1 MSFDPGTPTLDQLRV
16 FLTVVDVGSFAG
28 AARRLGRATSVISYS
43 IANLEAQLGVL
54 LFDRESTRKPQL
66 TEAGRTVLSEART
79 ISTGISGLRAKV
91 RGLLQGLEAEIQLVL
106 DVMLPAARV
115 VDALKAF
122 RAEFPTVSLRLY
134 VEALGAVT
142 QMVLNRTAT
151 IGICGPLDVEVA
163 GLERVGVGSVELIP
177 VAAPDHPLARAGQNA
192 PGAGRD
198 HIQLVLTDRAPLTQ
212 SQDLGVIGT
221 QTWRLADL
229 GSKHML
235 LREGIGWGYMPEP
248 MVREDLEGGRL
259 VQLDMPEY
267 KDGFIR
273 LHAIYR
279 TETPPGPAGSWLI
292 ARFVAQSAGA
302 AAVANQRSIR
312 SAARDRRKRPAGAE

>member
-1 MSFDPGTPTLDQLRV
+1 
-16 FLTVVDVGSFAG
+16 
-28 AARRLGRATSVISYS
+28 
-43 IANLEAQLGVL
+43 
-54 LFDRESTRKPQL
+54 TRKPQL
-66 TEAGRTVLSEART
+66 TDAGHTVVSEART
-79 ISTGISGLRAKV
+79 ITNGVNGLRAKV
-91 RGLLQGLEAEIQLVL
+91 RGLLQGLEAEVHLVL

-151 IGICGPLDVEVA
+151 VGICGPLDVEVA
-163 GLERVGVGSVELIP
+163 GLERIGVGSVEWIP
-177 VAAPDHPLARAGQNA
+177 VAAPDHALARAGRNP

-198 HIQLVLTDRAPLTQ
+198 HIQLVLTDRSQLTDG
-212 SQDLGVIGT
+212 QDRGVIGT

-229 GSKHML
+229 GSKHTL

-248 MVREDLEGGRL
+248 IVREDIDKGRL
-259 VQLDMPEY
+259 VRLDMREY
-267 KDGFIR
+267 KDAFMR

-279 TETPPGPAGSWLI
+279 TDTPPSPAGSWLI
-292 ARFVAQSAGA
+292 DRCVAQADMASGGAQTRAIRPRHRRRATAAG
-302 AAVANQRSIR
+302 
-312 SAARDRRKRPAGAE
+312 RRKRK